1 MPRKRWT
8 EQVRQPAAHCWWGPV
23 AHVLSWQCL
32 LDCSYATIVSTSW
45 PLGDP
50 SIRRP
55 PPPPPT
61 QTGGAARTAALAA
74 LHDAWGGTYAGLHAW
89 MGLVAGSEQP
99 GSLAEVAALPRHPR
113 FQLGNPGASLAVWD
127 AFSGEAHLCRRGSC
141 STCVC
146 CCCRSYRRDSQS
158 GCHRAVG
165 CCRVGLKAGVC
176 IHVQAP
182 TSTSTP
188 PTAPATSLW
197 RTRCCC
203 WTRSTAGRWARMVV
217 LL

>member
-1 MPRKRWT
+1 MRPFALELLCSARVSLMRAASTVPPSCTLFWPMQARLAGATNLT
-8 EQVRQPAAHCWWGPV
+8 EALHAAE
-23 AHVLSWQCL
+23 A
-32 LDCSYATIVSTSW
+32 LDRA
-45 PLGDP
+45 
-50 SIRRP
+50 
-55 PPPPPT
+55 
-61 QTGGAARTAALAA
+61 GGAARTAALAA